1 MPDLSYRSGALLVA
15 LAAGFW
21 SLQGLG
27 IRMIETADAW
37 QVLFWRSLGLL
48 PVLLALVA
56 WRSGGRPLAAVRAAG
71 LPGLIGGAGL
81 VLAFAG
87 AIYSIQATTVANAM
101 FLFAAAPFLTA
112 LLAWPVLKEPV
123 RPATLAAILLAAVG
137 VALMVRQGLALG
149 AGAGSAAALLSA
161 VGFAAFTLALRRG
174 RIGDMIPAVLIG
186 AALAA
191 LVAAAATLGSGKSL
205 AIPPRE
211 AAIAFGI
218 GAVLLGAG
226 MILYTA
232 GSRALPAADLTL
244 IALIETLLA
253 PIWVLLA
260 LDERPGEGTLIGGA
274 VLLAAVIGNA
284 FANGRRA
291 AAGA

>member
-284 FANGRRA
+284 LANGRRA